1 MGLIF
6 FFKLGYYWLQNAGIF
21 NLIWYL
27 FIYLYTKFNRFGNFQ
42 IRITKSILCAERFF
56 KIMDYKP
63 RIDCKAFE
71 EEKDTGIIRELEGN
85 IELKNVNFN
94 YPSKIDVPKEY
105 YSKEYFFSNIEKE
118 LNFNNEDLCSFF
130 YSVFLSNI
138 NNLIMLKSK
147 KLSDFNNDELK
158 MYKTNIQINFTSSS
172 LCDNE
177 NNFKVLMQLNKKNEK
192 CSNNELF
199 EIDEKDL
206 DNVILKLKDIYGQI
220 KS

>member
-1 MGLIF
+1 M
-6 FFKLGYYWLQNAGIF
+6 
-21 NLIWYL
+21 
-27 FIYLYTKFNRFGNFQ
+27 
-42 IRITKSILCAERFF
+42 
-56 KIMDYKP
+56 
-63 RIDCKAFE
+63 E
-71 EEKDTGIIRELEGN
+71 EEKITSEDIFYQFCQAKKNNASDFMNDYILYQLN
-85 IELKNVNFN
+85 IANPFDDEKYQNYIQYILDFMVASDSIFNFYLK
-94 YPSKIDVPKEY
+94 YLTYPKEY

-118 LNFNNEDLCSFF
+118 FNFNNEDLCSFF

-192 CSNNELF
+192 CSNDELF